1 MNASSDVTE
10 IFKTPGKLRGKT
22 PRTAKRHNPHE
33 IRQVGLHN
41 AAYEKSTNICFQPLS
56 NVFSTN
62 ARHAPLFPQNQKHS
76 SEPTKNKSMV
86 LPDPHS
92 APVRHLKANTD
103 SGYHGMSEDETDA
116 DNGEEIAG
124 KISEKNAQ
132 DQVMISPEPPVVV
145 PAENASPSTE
155 RATTTE
161 GSFHSAREG
170 PIESEDVVAIPE
182 LARDLVDARTQNPPS
197 AVSRNKSS
205 PQRSEI
211 AGVDAMDIDRHD
223 DESALEEPIDETHSP
238 SQGSSPFEPLVRK
251 SSLTFASLP
260 APEPWTTKKSMGTR
274 VSRISQL
281 DQTRNT
287 IGRGS
292 YLGRFTG
299 GKSLG
304 APRQPESNSEAEGLL
319 QPDEMDLDGAP
330 RPVAVR
336 EESDSDTKLARLHNK
351 SSTQR
356 LHEKINM
363 LGKSQPARP
372 TKSIPSN
379 VVIAQ
384 PSYPELPSADLQ
396 GRPPEQTLHPISN
409 PVVASA
415 PDDDDD
421 DWIQP
426 PPAQSKR
433 PKLPKST
440 TVDVMENIRGKQ
452 HIGDDDFE
460 PSHND
465 DKESDGPSTSG
476 QLLAGTSIASPELVR
491 SASAAV
497 LGSPQRD
504 GVAPE
509 TQSTTAKQ
517 ACDHPG
523 QAVVATTSIGTP
535 SSKRNADGPIS
546 ASKSKLQSIM
556 KTARGLFTSSAG
568 VSAQAKIEALSSPST
583 RTRQKVQE
591 GNLSAHGGT
600 SSKVNEELN
609 MQRNRIVSAISK
621 QVEGR
626 KTRSSTEKEERRKE
640 QEARVREQEHA
651 YKASV
656 QTQRNEYSELVTTSK
671 ADQQAPSE
679 SKPSQSAKPI
689 RQSPRRLQKQPG
701 TKEPADVDDV
711 RSSNVN
717 GTVSEQSIGL
727 PQVQPPQLQKPK
739 DLRRPVKPAK
749 EAASKPKPQTIRV
762 GALSQQRM
770 PLSSTALSSS
780 LQESIPPAHAGRPN
794 LVKKAS
800 NASIQTS
807 ASNTSLKSSV
817 SSKPKALIAA
827 ERKKEQ
833 VCSPKN
839 FRISVLIWS

>member
-1 MNASSDVTE
+1 MTE

-22 PRTAKRHNPHE
+22 PRTARKRNPHE
-33 IRQVGLHN
+33 IRQVYLQN
-41 AAYEKSTNICFQPLS
+41 AAYEISANIRSQPLS
-56 NVFSTN
+56 DVFSTN
-62 ARHAPLFPQNQKHS
+62 ARQAPLRPQTQEHNL
-76 SEPTKNKSMV
+76 ELMKNKPTILSGSN
-86 LPDPHS
+86 S
-92 APVRHLKANTD
+92 APVRPPKANTD

-116 DNGEEIAG
+116 DVGEVIGE
-124 KISEKNAQ
+124 KKSEKNAQ
-132 DQVMISPEPPVVV
+132 DHGMRSPDRVVDV
-145 PAENASPSTE
+145 PMENASPSPE

-170 PIESEDVVAIPE
+170 PVEPEDVVAVPE
-182 LARDLVDARTQNPPS
+182 PAENLADAHTQNPPS
-197 AVSRNKSS
+197 SVSSHKTS
-205 PQRSEI
+205 PQRLEN
-211 AGVDAMDIDRHD
+211 AGMDVMDIDRHD
-223 DESALEEPIDETHSP
+223 DESALHEPIDETHSP

-260 APEPWTTKKSMGTR
+260 APEPWTTKKSMGAR
-274 VSRISQL
+274 VSRTSQL

-304 APRQPESNSEAEGLL
+304 ASRQPEANFDVEDLL
-319 QPDEMDLDGAP
+319 QADKMDLDEGP
-330 RPVAVR
+330 RPTVVR
-336 EESDSDTKLARLHNK
+336 EESDSDMKLARLHNK

-363 LGKSQPARP
+363 LGKSQRARP

-379 VVIAQ
+379 AVIAQ
-384 PSYPELPSADLQ
+384 PSYPELPLADLQ
-396 GRPPEQTLHPISN
+396 SRAPEQTSHSTSK
-409 PVVASA
+409 PVVAPA
-415 PDDDDD
+415 PEDDDD

-433 PKLPKST
+433 PQLPKST
-440 TVDVMENIRGKQ
+440 TADVMENIRGKQ

-460 PSHND
+460 PSHD
-465 DKESDGPSTSG
+465 DNTASKGPSTSG
-476 QLLAGTSIASPELVR
+476 RVVAGTTIASPELVR
-491 SASAAV
+491 SASAVV
-497 LGSPQRD
+497 LGSPQRN

-509 TQSTTAKQ
+509 TQSTPKDEAY
-517 ACDHPG
+517 DRPD
-523 QAVVATTSIGTP
+523 QAVLPTTSIGTP
-535 SSKRNADGPIS
+535 TSKRNADGPIS

-568 VSAQAKIEALSSPST
+568 VSAQAKIEALSSPSAHT
-583 RTRQKVQE
+583 RGKLQE
-591 GNLSAHGGT
+591 GKLGALAGI
-600 SSKVNEELN
+600 SSKVNEEVN
-609 MQRNRIVSAISK
+609 PQRNGNVSAISK

-626 KTRSSTEKEERRKE
+626 KTRSSTEKEEKRKE
-640 QEARVREQEHA
+640 QEARLREQEQT
-651 YKASV
+651 YKAGV
-656 QTQRNEYSELVTTSK
+656 QTQHNEYSESVSTSK

-679 SKPSQSAKPI
+679 PKPSQPAKPT

-701 TKEPADVDDV
+701 TKEPAEVDEV

-717 GTVSEQSIGL
+717 STVSEQSIGL
-727 PQVQPPQLQKPK
+727 PQAQPSQLQKPK

-770 PLSSTALSSS
+770 PLSTTALSSS
-780 LQESIPPAHAGRPN
+780 LQESMPSAHASRPG

-800 NASIQTS
+800 NASIQTA
-807 ASNTSLKSSV
+807 ASNNSLKSSV

-833 VCSPKN
+833 VSLPIILK
-839 FRISVLIWS
+839 STLY

>member
-33 IRQVGLHN
+33 IRQVGLRN
-41 AAYEKSTNICFQPLS
+41 AVHEKSTNICSQPLS

-62 ARHAPLFPQNQKHS
+62 ARQAPLFPQNQEHS
-76 SEPTKNKSMV
+76 LEPTKNKSAI
-86 LPDPHS
+86 LPEPHP
-92 APVRHLKANTD
+92 APVRHLKTNTD

-124 KISEKNAQ
+124 KISEKNAK
-132 DQVMISPEPPVVV
+132 DHVMISPKPPVVV

-155 RATTTE
+155 PATTTE

-170 PIESEDVVAIPE
+170 PIESEDVVPIPE
-182 LARDLVDARTQNPPS
+182 PARDLVDARIQNPPS
-197 AVSRNKSS
+197 AVSRNKTS

-223 DESALEEPIDETHSP
+223 DELALDEPIDEAHSP
-238 SQGSSPFEPLVRK
+238 SQDSSPFEPLVRK

-260 APEPWTTKKSMGTR
+260 APEPWTTKKSMGAR
-274 VSRISQL
+274 VSRTSQL

-304 APRQPESNSEAEGLL
+304 APRQPESNSEVEGLL
-319 QPDEMDLDGAP
+319 QADEMDVDGPP
-330 RPVAVR
+330 RPAAVR

-384 PSYPELPSADLQ
+384 PSYPELPPADLQ
-396 GRPPEQTLHPISN
+396 GRPPEQTLHTISN
-409 PVVASA
+409 PVASA

-426 PPAQSKR
+426 PPQQSKR

-476 QLLAGTSIASPELVR
+476 QLLAGTSIASPDLVR

-509 TQSTTAKQ
+509 TLSTIANQ
-517 ACDHPG
+517 AYDHPS
-523 QAVVATTSIGTP
+523 QAVAATTTTTTTTSTGTP

-568 VSAQAKIEALSSPST
+568 VSAQAKIEALTSPST
-583 RTRQKVQE
+583 RTREKVQE

-600 SSKVNEELN
+600 SSNSNEEKI
-609 MQRNRIVSAISK
+609 QRNRIVSAISK

-640 QEARVREQEHA
+640 QEARVREQEQA
-651 YKASV
+651 YKAGV
-656 QTQRNEYSELVTTSK
+656 QTQYNEYSESVTTSK

-679 SKPSQSAKPI
+679 SKPSQPAKPI

-701 TKEPADVDDV
+701 TKEPADVDEV

-717 GTVSEQSIGL
+717 STVSEQSIGL
-727 PQVQPPQLQKPK
+727 SQVQPSQLQKPK

-780 LQESIPPAHAGRPN
+780 LQEPVPPAHAGRPN

-833 VCSPKN
+833 VCSPN
-839 FRISVLIWS
+839 FF